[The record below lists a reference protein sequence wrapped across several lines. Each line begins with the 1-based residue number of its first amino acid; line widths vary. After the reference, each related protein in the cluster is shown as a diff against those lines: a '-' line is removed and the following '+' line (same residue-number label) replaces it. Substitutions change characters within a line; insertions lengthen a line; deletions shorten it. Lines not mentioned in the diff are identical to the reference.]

1 MVVYE
6 RGEHL
11 RLEEP
16 GEEGEVRLLLV
27 GEERSLVEV
36 LQREISGI
44 SGKVQIMYFTVANQC
59 PRLHGLPLL
68 RRHGGE
74 VGVGG
79 HDHKVLEREEHV
91 REAVAEHLV
100 TKTVTVYFNGHSNHK
115 KVSLS
120 LIHM

>member
-44 SGKVQIMYFTVANQC
+44 SGKVQIMLIN
-59 PRLHGLPLL
+59 
-68 RRHGGE
+68 
-74 VGVGG
+74 
-79 HDHKVLEREEHV
+79 VL
-91 REAVAEHLV
+91 AC
-100 TKTVTVYFNGHSNHK
+100 T
-115 KVSLS
+115 VSLCCGVMEARS
-120 LIHM
+120 ASEATITKCSNERNMCAKRLQNT